1 MRDSPLPARF
11 IEEIMNTTAVA
22 AFIRSKYKDLSDGIT
37 LYEVDGSI
45 LFEIRNARG
54 ESVGNYMIYF
64 VKPPLKNEVFDPNV
78 TYVSEES
85 KKNWFRYP
93 VRIPDHSELGATK
106 TGWQLRVKNMLDK
119 QLEDFREAIRKH
131 ESGEQLIQ
139 DSSTGSIARK
149 NEAGG
154 AQRGS
159 NLL

>member
-1 MRDSPLPARF
+1 
-11 IEEIMNTTAVA
+11 MNTTAVA

-64 VKPPLKNEVFDPNV
+64 VKPNDDKAKYLS
-78 TYVSEES
+78 YG
-85 KKNWFRYP
+85 

-139 DSSTGSIARK
+139 DSSEGFITGGNDATR
-149 NEAGG
+149 